1 MKTDQFRPKRRQRR
15 YIRNSRFS
23 HCKSSLSH
31 AGNSN
36 PHQRRAGPGR
46 ADGASGA
53 EKKTAGRQADRGL
66 EEGLVLLCNWFAH
79 RLDYAHA
86 VAGRAENSQR

>member
-1 MKTDQFRPKRRQRR
+1 MPAILTRISAEQD
-15 YIRNSRFS
+15 
-23 HCKSSLSH
+23 
-31 AGNSN
+31 
-36 PHQRRAGPGR
+36 PGVPT
-46 ADGASGA
+46 APP
-53 EKKTAGRQADRGL
+53 EQKKKTAGRQADRGL